1 MLVILRNLHIQM
13 PAGAILISPWVD
25 LTHSF
30 PSLSGDGACDY
41 IPAHGFIHKPSL
53 AWPPVSEEDKDKITL
68 EATKE
73 QARREEIGRNTTKR
87 EVNKAVDNAARCYSV
102 GRNTQSS
109 ISRETRN
116 SSTVTKVA
124 DAVPLSTMSGPD
136 RGISVMV
143 NGERRA
149 TKDQI
154 QMYTTNKLISHPFVS
169 PVLQPSLGGL
179 PPLLILT
186 GGGELLRDEQI
197 YLAHKA
203 ANPTKYPPPESYLND
218 NPQARQEISKWGPT
232 NVQLQV
238 WDDLC
243 HVAPTLSFTRPAK
256 YMYRSIAQFGAWAL
270 ARAQNIDVPLPQ
282 SDSISIVSSD
292 SDKASMEPSSQAQGD
307 YNVERKS
314 SALNERVGK
323 AGDAL
328 PRFQD
333 HMIRQRV
340 DRHGN
345 IYALDPSITSAA
357 LQISPNAIGVIQPA
371 LLAKWS
377 EAKQKSDRKY
387 AKEIEK
393 IRKHRIKEAIQAY
406 RDPDST
412 EEPPPS
418 ALVVRRNLKLPLP
431 EEKRKGR
438 SWGMSWWT
446 DWGSKHDKETVSF
459 FPQTACI
466 VAVEG
471 AFSDCYSFQIERE
484 NLRRESLA
492 KGSVRGVQV

>member
-1 MLVILRNLHIQM
+1 MLVILRNLHIEM

-30 PSLSGDGACDY
+30 PSVSGDGACDY

-53 AWPPVSEEDKDKITL
+53 GWPPVNKEEKDEIVL
-68 EATKE
+68 EAIKE
-73 QARREEIGRNTTKR
+73 QARREEIGRNTSKR
-87 EVNKAVDNAARCYSV
+87 EVNEIVDKAVRSYSV
-102 GRNTQSS
+102 GRSTQSS
-109 ISRETRN
+109 TLRETRK
-116 SSTVTKVA
+116 SSTVTKGA
-124 DAVPLSTMSGPD
+124 DGTPLRTMSGPD
-136 RGISVMV
+136 REILVMV

-149 TKDQI
+149 IKDQI
-154 QMYTTNKLISHPFVS
+154 QMYTTNKLISHPLVS

-186 GGGELLRDEQI
+186 GGAELLRDEQI

-232 NVQLQV
+232 DVQLQV

-256 YMYRSIAQFGAWAL
+256 HMYRSIAQFGAWAL
-270 ARAQNIDVPLPQ
+270 ARAQNIDVPPPQ
-282 SDSISIVSSD
+282 SDSISVVSSD
-292 SDKASMEPSSQAQGD
+292 SDKASVEPSSPAPGD
-307 YNVERKS
+307 HNVGRKNPAS
-314 SALNERVGK
+314 NERVGK

-340 DRHGN
+340 DRHGH
-345 IYALDPSITSAA
+345 ISALDPSITSAA
-357 LQISPNAIGVIQPA
+357 LHMPPDELGVIQPA

-377 EAKQKSDRKY
+377 AAKAASDRKY
-387 AKEIEK
+387 AKAIAK
-393 IRKHRIKEAIQAY
+393 VRQRRIQEAIQAY
-406 RDPDST
+406 RDPAYAED
-412 EEPPPS
+412 PPPS
-418 ALVVRRNLKLPLP
+418 ALVVRRNRKLPLP
-431 EEKRKGR
+431 EEKRRGR

-446 DWGSKHDKETVSF
+446 EWGSRHDQEAVSL
-459 FPQTACI
+459 FPDGLSSPRLGESRANCW
-466 VAVEG
+466 
-471 AFSDCYSFQIERE
+471 FL
-484 NLRRESLA
+484 LRLCAKGCGESLW
-492 KGSVRGVQV
+492 RR